1 MIYIIH
7 PDMELWDFMLDGVR
21 DRNDVREFPLNR
33 YCTFPQ
39 RVIRKLFPN
48 RFLPASFVVGRKL
61 RQELKKLK
69 SGDQVIVS
77 ANYTPVLHHALRKVT
92 DDKVVINL
100 WMWNPVNTT
109 SILNRSID
117 LLRELGVKLHT
128 FDRSDAT
135 KYGMIYHNTFYNMN
149 VKLEPTRTFY
159 DFYFLGAPK
168 NRGDKIQ
175 EVQSLLEG
183 YKCLF
188 ITPASL
194 ADFITYKENLEHI
207 KDSRCVID
215 IVQKTQH
222 DITLRP
228 LEALSFKKK
237 LLTNNVNVKECA
249 FYNPKNIFILGE
261 DDNERLHEFLNTPF
275 QEIESQIIKKYDIN
289 TWVDAFLSQIND

>member
-21 DRNDVREFPLNR
+21 NREDVKEFPLNR
-33 YCTFPQ
+33 FCIFPQ
-39 RVIRKLFPN
+39 RVIRKLYPN
-48 RFLPASFVVGRKL
+48 RFFPASFVIGRKL

-92 DDKVVINL
+92 NDNVILNL
-100 WMWNPVNTT
+100 WMWNPVKTT
-109 SILNRSID
+109 SILNKSID
-117 LLRELGVKLHT
+117 LLREIGVKLHT
-128 FDRSDAT
+128 FDLDDAT
-135 KYGMIYHNTFYNMN
+135 NYDMIYHNTFYNMN
-149 VKLEPTRTFY
+149 VKLQKTQPLY

-168 NRGDKIQ
+168 NRGDQIQ
-175 EVQSLLEG
+175 ETVNLLKD

-194 ADFITYKENLEHI
+194 SDFITYKENLEHI
-207 KDSRCVID
+207 KKSRCVID
-215 IVQKTQH
+215 IVQKNQH

-237 LLTNNVNVKECA
+237 LLTNNVNIKEYA
-249 FYNPKNIFILGE
+249 FYNPNNIFIIGV
-261 DDNERLHEFLNTPF
+261 DDKERLREFLSTPF
-275 QEIESQIIKKYDIN
+275 QDVESKILKQYDIN
-289 TWVDAFLSQIND
+289 TWVDAF